1 MKGNATLEI
10 DGDTYQVNFDLT
22 IESLEPVKVWK
33 NGDEFEIP
41 HEMEDMFH
49 DELSEK
55 VNAGG
60 FSTWWF

>member
-1 MKGNATLEI
+1 
-10 DGDTYQVNFDLT
+10 
-22 IESLEPVKVWK
+22 VKVWK

-41 HEMEDMFH
+41 HDMEDMFH